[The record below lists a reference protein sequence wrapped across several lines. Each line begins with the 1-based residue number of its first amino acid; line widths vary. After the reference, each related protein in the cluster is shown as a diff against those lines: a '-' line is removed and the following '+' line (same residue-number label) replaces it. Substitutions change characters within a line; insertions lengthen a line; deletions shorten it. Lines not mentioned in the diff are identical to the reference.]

1 MNSIQNNNIA
11 SLCRIKVNK
20 MLSSLNTNNQNIFI
34 PKYTLTKKSES
45 KYLSKLNTKQTKK
58 INSKKINN
66 TKKPLIQNKK
76 NENNKS
82 IDFIINHGVLVY
94 QRNIHGEEVINY
106 GISNNKIINNKNTD
120 NKNNNIAFRTEN
132 NFNKK
137 KLEKN
142 KSIKTIHTERNIINI
157 SLASNNKENCDIN
170 TNNELYSKKIIKKKK
185 SCNYIKP
192 SYYKNMPIINSE
204 KNNIIIYIITKIE
217 KIFYKKIKNIF
228 NILKYNYIYQKNT
241 MKHKKSNSII
251 VNKKLVSNLIPKNFN
266 FFSKEKKSPELY
278 RDSKSLE
285 KKYEQICRRKKL
297 NMTMTFTEDFRK
309 KIYLNVNN
317 NILSQ
322 RNNNSFSLKDT
333 YNTMNIKNNRI
344 TNNNYYS
351 PSTINNSKIN
361 AISDN
366 SQSNIENFNYKINVI
381 DNYNKDN
388 IINYRIDKNPLFKK
402 NISYNFSFND
412 SNAVNKKISLHK
424 KYFYK
429 NKSKSNK
436 KIKNILEKE
445 NTNNN
450 ELYTIKNI
458 CTKDQRIFIHINY
471 LPFLTKGKKRNIRK
485 KLLNISKI
493 LEYNYIPKKRFKKR
507 INKRKNIF
515 EKKLSL
521 IKEEEEKNTS
531 IKIKENNSI
540 NSYSNNKLKYFNISF
555 YKLVD
560 IIEKN
565 IYMKKY
571 EFFLKLNKLIKI
583 ESPKRFDKH
592 ISNII
597 IKDKIF
603 LNNIFINND
612 KTLFCSR
619 SLDFG
624 KGFNIIDSSTLKS
637 LKKRACSKDN
647 INF

>member
-170 TNNELYSKKIIKKKK
+170 KNNELYSKKIIKKKK

-381 DNYNKDN
+381 DTYNKDN

-436 KIKNILEKE
+436 KIKNNLEKE

-493 LEYNYIPKKRFKKR
+493 FEYNYIPKKRFKKR

>member
-137 KLEKN
+137 KLENN

-170 TNNELYSKKIIKKKK
+170 KNNELYSKKIIKKKK

-436 KIKNILEKE
+436 KIKIILEKE

-493 LEYNYIPKKRFKKR
+493 FEYNYIPKKRFKKR

-624 KGFNIIDSSTLKS
+624 KGFNIIDSSILKS

>member
-106 GISNNKIINNKNTD
+106 GISNNKIINNKNID
-120 NKNNNIAFRTEN
+120 NKNNNIAFKTEN

-436 KIKNILEKE
+436 KIKIILEKE

-493 LEYNYIPKKRFKKR
+493 FEYNYIPKKRFKKR

-540 NSYSNNKLKYFNISF
+540 NSYSNIKLKYFNISF

>member
-106 GISNNKIINNKNTD
+106 GINNNKIINNKNID

-137 KLEKN
+137 KLENN

-170 TNNELYSKKIIKKKK
+170 KNNELYSKKIIKKKK

-361 AISDN
+361 VISDN

-436 KIKNILEKE
+436 KIKIILEKE

-493 LEYNYIPKKRFKKR
+493 FEYNYIPKKRFKKR

>member
-45 KYLSKLNTKQTKK
+45 KYLSKLKTKQTKK

-436 KIKNILEKE
+436 KIKIILEKE

>member
-436 KIKNILEKE
+436 KIKIILEKE

-493 LEYNYIPKKRFKKR
+493 FEYNYIPKKRFKKR

-540 NSYSNNKLKYFNISF
+540 NSYSNIKLKYFNISF